1 MGNAVHANRKWTAEG
16 VEQERLLMG
25 IPLVKTLIASNDL
38 SACCYTAG
46 HFFMNIYLK
55 QFIESLGF
63 KGRALDL
70 GAGEFF
76 DVACLKQLGWEAH
89 GVDKISGVDLEK
101 VYVSPL
107 KPFDIVYSLY
117 VIHFLKNRL
126 ALAQSAYKNLRSGG
140 YFFVHTF
147 TRDENSSSDLNEES
161 LRKILEDA
169 GFSEIEMKVEK
180 FYDNEIGHKHW
191 HNILQAKAFKL

>member
-1 MGNAVHANRKWTAEG
+1 
-16 VEQERLLMG
+16 MG
-25 IPLVKTLIASNDL
+25 IPLVKILIASNDL
-38 SACCYTAG
+38 PACCYTAG

-63 KGRALDL
+63 KGSILDL
-70 GAGEFF
+70 GAGDFF
-76 DVACLKQLGWEAH
+76 DVVCLRQLGWEAH
-89 GVDKISGVDLEK
+89 GVDKMDGVDLEEI
-101 VYVSPL
+101 YISPS
-107 KPFDIVYSLY
+107 KPFDVVCSLY

-126 ALAQSAYKNLRSGG
+126 ALAQSAYENLKPGG
-140 YFFVHTF
+140 CFFVHTF
-147 TRDENSSSDLNEES
+147 TRDENSSSDLDEVS

-191 HNILQAKAFKL
+191 HNILQAKAFKR